1 MLTEGMASAGI
12 DPNVAIRDDGA
23 GTEPVEPTAVPA
35 ATSQDA
41 PPATSS
47 EALPNA
53 PKPDDAPTGDNG
65 TTVPTEG
72 TQQATP
78 ADEPD
83 LTNAAPF
90 TYQRADGT
98 QATIDGTYRIPGEG
112 LIVPEEQVSHIESL
126 ASRAEAASRFE
137 QQVRELEA
145 QRSTVERLTA
155 WQVRDAQGNVKTFTG
170 HDALEQRHLT
180 LSRTLAAAQAMGQ
193 IFDDPAKLA
202 GLVEAQLGQDGQV
215 YLVPNQVALD
225 ALKTSVKAAALEAE
239 LGARQTFQRSIAPPP
254 PPEPTVESRAM
265 PTVEQAIKSLGVTGL
280 TDQDK
285 QYLASHVSRF
295 LRPATPDEQQKGLG
309 KQVMDAAWS
318 EFVKD
323 RAEMRSQAAKA
334 AQAAEQAGKFNAGM
348 NQKKPQPAVK
358 PKPATPVQPA
368 QPARQEKV
376 GKAAAW
382 DSLLTNALAE
392 MNQTQ

>member
-1 MLTEGMASAGI
+1 MLTEGIASAGI
-12 DPNVAIRDDGA
+12 NPELEILPDGD
-23 GTEPVEPTAVPA
+23 GTVVQPEPT

-47 EALPNA
+47 AVVPNA

-72 TQQATP
+72 TQQAPP

-83 LTNAAPF
+83 LTNATPF

-126 ASRAEAASRFE
+126 ASRAESATRYE

-145 QRSTVERLTA
+145 QRSTFDRLTA
-155 WQVRDAQGNVKTFTG
+155 WQVRDAQGNVQTLTG
-170 HDALEQRHLT
+170 PDALEQRHLM
-180 LSRTLAAAQAMGQ
+180 LSRTLAAANAMGS

-239 LGARQTFQRSIAPPP
+239 LGARQTFQRSAAAPP

-285 QYLASHVSRF
+285 QYLASHVPRF

-309 KQVMDAAWS
+309 KQVMDAAWT

-323 RAEMRSQAAKA
+323 RAAMRSEAAKA

-348 NQKKPQPAVK
+348 NQKKPQPATK
-358 PKPATPVQPA
+358 PKPAMPA
-368 QPARQEKV
+368 QPAPQEKV